1 MNIIFINGVSHFKC
15 LMIKLLKS
23 FKIYEIFCWNN
34 IKLFL
39 QFAMCQT
46 EFSLQLYTEI
56 QSLFNWIV
64 PIIAVSILLESITHS
79 AREQQFLF
87 SIPKHFAVYAS
98 REFSERYW
106 FSTSI
111 RNFWGALRVYFECKK
126 WPTAVR
132 GLISHLIKPLNGG
145 SGPATICH
153 YIKWNSAVEKRFRR
167 PRYCCGWITFR
178 IPYFRVYERNS
189 FCK

>member
-1 MNIIFINGVSHFKC
+1 M
-15 LMIKLLKS
+15 
-23 FKIYEIFCWNN
+23 
-34 IKLFL
+34 
-39 QFAMCQT
+39 
-46 EFSLQLYTEI
+46 
-56 QSLFNWIV
+56 
-64 PIIAVSILLESITHS
+64 SILPKSITHS

-111 RNFWGALRVYFECKK
+111 RNFWRALRVYFECKK

-153 YIKWNSAVEKRFRR
+153 YIKWNSAVEKRLRC

-178 IPYFRVYERNS
+178 IDTLFSRIRKEHFVNKLHRLVFIS
-189 FCK
+189 RLVLFVSRSHKLFKSDSILLRKWCKAINCEIITFKPDTLSQYVCIIK

>member
-1 MNIIFINGVSHFKC
+1 M
-15 LMIKLLKS
+15 
-23 FKIYEIFCWNN
+23 
-34 IKLFL
+34 
-39 QFAMCQT
+39 
-46 EFSLQLYTEI
+46 
-56 QSLFNWIV
+56 
-64 PIIAVSILLESITHS
+64 SILLESITHS

-106 FSTSI
+106 SSTSI
-111 RNFWGALRVYFECKK
+111 RNFWRVLRVYFECKK

-145 SGPATICH
+145 SGPVTICH
-153 YIKWNSAVEKRFRR
+153 YIKWNSAAEKRFRR

-178 IPYFRVYERNS
+178 IPYFRLRKERNFVSKLHRLALTSCSHKLFKSDS
-189 FCK
+189 FLLRKWCKAINCEIITFKPDTLSQYACIIE